1 MRIPLA
7 DGRSF
12 AGALLRGRVLR
23 LGLAAAIAALAAA
36 ALALAFGLREERATF
51 LPSDAGGVVV
61 LDVSTSIGS
70 DTHRQIHAVL
80 GQAARSRDRFG
91 FVVYSDTAYE
101 ALPPGTPAR
110 ELEPFRRFFGEDAP
124 TGRFGQGITPWVR
137 AFTSGTKISTGLRLA
152 REILRRDAIGDGS
165 VVLVSDLEDDQNDVG
180 ALTETLIRFRREG
193 IPLRVVALSPAPA
206 DRRLFEELLPPG
218 SVAEAAR
225 PGSGPDSLAAAAR
238 DAAVPAGLVA
248 AVLLLLA
255 ALAANELLNG
265 RLAWAAAREASVRRA
280 T

>member
-7 DGRSF
+7 DGRPF
-12 AGALLRGRVLR
+12 GRALRRGRALR
-23 LGLAAAIAALAAA
+23 LGLAAAVAALAAA
-36 ALALAFGLREERATF
+36 ALVLALGLREERAAF
-51 LPSDAGGVVV
+51 LPGDAGGVVV

-80 GQAARSRDRFG
+80 GDAARSGDRFG

-101 ALPPGTPAR
+101 ALPPGTPSR
-110 ELEPFRRFFGEDAP
+110 ELEPFRRFFGEGGP
-124 TGRFGQGITPWVR
+124 RGRFGQGITPWVR

-152 REILRRDAIGDGS
+152 REILRRDGIRDGS

-180 ALTETLIRFRREG
+180 ALTETLIRYRREG
-193 IPLRVVALSPAPA
+193 IPLRVVALSPAPR
-206 DRRLFEELLPPG
+206 DKQLFEQLLPRG
-218 SVAEAAR
+218 TVDEAA
-225 PGSGPDSLAAAAR
+225 PAGSDAATRAAVAR

-265 RLAWAAAREASVRRA
+265 RLAWSPREESA
-280 T
+280 